1 MAKMT
6 DWNRKMEGL
15 VDGCGNGVE
24 RGVNGGERGGKGVVK
39 YGGNGSD

>member
-6 DWNRKMEGL
+6 DWNGKGRL
-15 VDGCGNGVE
+15 VDGCGDGE
-24 RGVNGGERGGKGVVK
+24 GRGMNGGERGGKGVVK